1 MPKTKTKKKQDPNR
15 PKRPLTAFMR
25 YSASRRSTI
34 RGENSELSMIQ
45 ISKII
50 GEEWR
55 GLSDDGKRPFHDQA
69 AADHEVYKT
78 AKEAYDASKP
88 KRPRTAYAFFMKEI
102 RAAIAEEN
110 PGTTPR
116 DLMKYIASAWK
127 KLNDNEKAKYSK
139 MASDDR
145 ERWDRDRAASL

>member
-1 MPKTKTKKKQDPNR
+1 MPRVKSKKKVDPNK

-25 YSASRRSTI
+25 YSASRRSVI
-34 RGENSELSMIQ
+34 RTQNKELSMIQ

-55 GLSDDGKRPFHDQA
+55 GLSDEGKRPYHDQA
-69 AADHEVYKT
+69 AADHEKYKT

-88 KRPRTAYAFFMKEI
+88 KRPRTAYAFFMKEN
-102 RAAIAEEN
+102 RASIAEEN

-116 DLMKYIASAWK
+116 DLMKHIASAWK
-127 KLNDNEKAKYSK
+127 KLSSEEKGKYSK

>member
-1 MPKTKTKKKQDPNR
+1 MPKTKTKKKHDPNR

-25 YSASRRSTI
+25 YSASRRSVI
-34 RGENSELSMIQ
+34 RTENNDLSMIQ

-55 GLSDDGKRPFHDQA
+55 GLGDDGKRPFHDQA
-69 AADHEVYKT
+69 AADHEKYKT

-88 KRPRTAYAFFMKEI
+88 KRPRTAYAFFMKEN
-102 RAAIAEEN
+102 RAAIAAKN

-116 DLMKYIASAWK
+116 DLMKFIAADWK
-127 KLNDNEKAKYSK
+127 KLTDNGKAKYSK